1 MKRVQDALEDLALD
15 VPNAAKKWEA
25 LRESIRKE
33 GVLNIK

>member
-1 MKRVQDALEDLALD
+1 MMRVQDALEDLSLD

-25 LRESIRKE
+25 VRESISKA